1 MASRDMLPQRLPWG
15 GIAKIVALQILIRLK
30 QSPYNRKLVAF
41 PPWDLLPE
49 AGPRLAPSRSL
60 SNGFDNGFGNG
71 HGNNFSKTL

>member
-1 MASRDMLPQRLPWG
+1 MASGAMLPQRLPWG

-49 AGPRLAPSRSL
+49 AGPRLAHLPQP
-60 SNGFDNGFGNG
+60 
-71 HGNNFSKTL
+71 